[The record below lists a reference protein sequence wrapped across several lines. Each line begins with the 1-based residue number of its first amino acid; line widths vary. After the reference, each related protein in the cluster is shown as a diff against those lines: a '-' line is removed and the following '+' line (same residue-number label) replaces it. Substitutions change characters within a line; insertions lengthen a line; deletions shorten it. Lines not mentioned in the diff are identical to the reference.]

1 MRHLILIIFFSKK
14 RLMNYRNQKDDFLKY
29 RYSETHNKICLT
41 FDIDW
46 VKDEILQPIV
56 DKLISAKVKT
66 TLFAT
71 HQSDLINNLDR
82 DQFEIG
88 IHPNFLNIPGDYE
101 TPVKELRSWYSEAKG
116 VRSHHLYLNSRILAS
131 FKKYKFQYES
141 NYHLFL
147 HEGLRPFI
155 RMKGLV
161 SIPFYWQDDTHFRL
175 GKNLKIEELH
185 LNTRG
190 LKVLAFHPMH
200 VFMNTKN
207 ENHFESYKE
216 HHQNPSKLKEHI
228 NHNSVGVGHLFNSLI
243 DYINQ
248 NELPTYTLHEIYQE
262 YINKVIQ

>member
-1 MRHLILIIFFSKK
+1 MHKDNIFF
-14 RLMNYRNQKDDFLKY
+14 KY

-82 DQFEIG
+82 NLFEIG

-101 TPVKELRSWYSEAKG
+101 TPVKELKTWYSEAIG
-116 VRSHHLYLNSRILAS
+116 ARSHHLYLNSSILT
-131 FKKYKFQYES
+131 FLKKYGFHYES

-147 HEGLRPFI
+147 HQQLCPFS
-155 RMKGLV
+155 RMKELV
-161 SIPFYWQDDTHFRL
+161 SIPFYWQDDTHFRM
-175 GKNLKIEELH
+175 GKDFKLEELN
-185 LNTRG
+185 LNSIG

-200 VFMNTKN
+200 IYMNTKN
-207 ENHFESYKE
+207 VDQYESYKE
-216 HHQNPSKLKEHI
+216 HHQNPSKL
-228 NHNSVGVGHLFNSLI
+228 
-243 DYINQ
+243 
-248 NELPTYTLHEIYQE
+248 
-262 YINKVIQ
+262 